1 MADETRPAEESAA
14 EAAAASAKGAADT
27 AATGTE
33 AAADATAAGA
43 RAAESFT
50 ERTVEGA
57 RRAGE
62 AFKASGEKAAEG
74 RTTIGLKMIEQAEAN
89 AREAFDAM
97 RQAAGA
103 KDMTEIMRIQADYLR
118 KQGSRAVDQAR
129 EIGELIARF
138 GRETTAPLR
147 PDRKD

>member
-1 MADETRPAEESAA
+1 MADEMKPGEAVADAA
-14 EAAAASAKGAADT
+14 ETGARGAVDTAAVGAQAAADT
-27 AATGTE
+27 AS
-33 AAADATAAGA
+33 AGA
-43 RAAESFT
+43 RAADSFAD
-50 ERTVEGA
+50 RAMDGA

-74 RTTIGLKMIEQAEAN
+74 RTTIGLKMIEQAEEN
-89 AREAFDAM
+89 TREAFAAM
-97 RQAAGA
+97 REAATA

-147 PDRKD
+147 PDGR